1 MKVYKISFLYK
12 NFLSEAINHK
22 IWEGEDEQ
30 REWQKKNQDKINNSL
45 S

>member
-1 MKVYKISFLYK
+1 MKVYKISFLNK
-12 NFLSEAINHK
+12 NFLSEGINRK

-30 REWQKKNQDKINNSL
+30 REWQKKNQDKISNNL